1 MILSDRVFNSLLH
14 SFLGFE
20 AEQGL
25 SATLQQDLF
34 PVQTS
39 YLIITRIDNK
49 NYGLGGLPTFL
60 QRK

>member
-25 SATLQQDLF
+25 PATLLQDLF

-49 NYGLGGLPTFL
+49 NYGLGGLPIFL